1 MILRVWLD
9 MDTANAIKERI
20 AEESPETLLADG
32 FDSALIGTVRQFS
45 KTLALY
51 DYDKCLEVLILR
63 DGMLHEEAVE
73 FMEFNVVGAW
83 MGEYT
88 PVFSQPSGYTDSL
101 FYADE

>member
-1 MILRVWLD
+1 
-9 MDTANAIKERI
+9 MDTANTIKTHL

-32 FDSALIGTVRQFS
+32 FEAALIGTVRQFT

-51 DYDKCLEVLILR
+51 DYDKCVEILIHR

-83 MGEYT
+83 MGDHT
-88 PVFSQPSGYTDSL
+88 PVFSQSSEYLDSLVYTDS
-101 FYADE
+101 